1 MKKIKREIKKNLD
14 ANINGNILNFVRCN
28 KSSSKREVH
37 SDKCLP
43 QETEKV
49 SNKQPNFMSQ
59 ITGKRTN
66 EVQS

>member
-1 MKKIKREIKKNLD
+1 M
-14 ANINGNILNFVRCN
+14 GCN

-43 QETEKV
+43 QETGKV